1 MTAHHTAALTRA
13 LQSPYT
19 LASFRTLDKHRAA
32 GRFDRSAALRLLQN
46 NARDATRHTPTEVR
60 DRLALALLA
69 VWSGGMRLEAR
80 QADDGRGPY
89 RWRPVVLHGSQ
100 LALGGI
106 YDTPDKLAWCDYDAV
121 AIMLADKRHEV
132 RIAV

>member
-1 MTAHHTAALTRA
+1 MSQHHTAALTRA

-46 NARDATRHTPTEVR
+46 NARDATRHTPNEVR

-80 QADDGRGPY
+80 QADDC
-89 RWRPVVLHGSQ
+89 RWRPVVLHGTQ

-121 AIMLADKRHEV
+121 AIMLADKRHQV
-132 RIAV
+132 RIATA

>member
-1 MTAHHTAALTRA
+1 MNAHHTAALTRA
-13 LQSPYT
+13 LQSPHT

-80 QADDGRGPY
+80 QADDGR
-89 RWRPVVLHGSQ
+89 WRPVVLHGSQ

-121 AIMLADKRHEV
+121 ATMLTDKRHEI
-132 RIAV
+132 RIATA

>member
-1 MTAHHTAALTRA
+1 MSQHHTAALTRA
-13 LQSPYT
+13 LQSPHT

-69 VWSGGMRLEAR
+69 IWSAGMRLEAR
-80 QADDGRGPY
+80 RADDS
-89 RWRPVVLHGSQ
+89 RWRPVVLSGSQ

-121 AIMLADKRHEV
+121 ATMLADKRHQV
-132 RIAV
+132 RIATA

>member
-1 MTAHHTAALTRA
+1 MSAHHTAALTRA
-13 LQSPYT
+13 LQSPHT
-19 LASFRTLDKHRAA
+19 LASFRTLDKHRTA

-46 NARDATRHTPTEVR
+46 NARDATRHTPSEVR

-80 QADDGRGPY
+80 QADDGR
-89 RWRPVVLHGSQ
+89 WRPVVLHGTQ

-106 YDTPDKLAWCDYDAV
+106 YDTPDKLAWHDYDAV

-132 RIAV
+132 RIATS